1 MKMNNGT
8 KLITKSIGGFREMK
22 NNLRKYLRVILLV
35 IMESCLAY
43 ALDYFGY
50 IDWTIKS
57 FHDITAFI
65 FECIFNPKSITL
77 LSLREVALTYIAV
90 LVPGII
96 IMIAIFKWIPNA
108 CKYIMIKI
116 NA

>member
-1 MKMNNGT
+1 
-8 KLITKSIGGFREMK
+8 MK
-22 NNLRKYLRVILLV
+22 NNLRKYLRVILLI

-57 FHDITAFI
+57 YHDITAFI